1 MLINGLKEVYDKYIE
16 SDYLEKVKG
25 EIAKKKL
32 LTGKVDSGD
41 TSIVFPLSERSNLK
55 LICLLRK
62 NNWTFSITVPIVY
75 FNSLDKFKN
84 SSTLIESSFPSSIL
98 DTLETHLRFANKSIV
113 HTVNGLDI
121 SFYTSINNE
130 DFLVGVSDGEIVF
143 ILQLCSSLFI
153 TNMETKNY
161 IKFIGY
167 TDDYIVFKISYGT
180 NIYFIRLSTND
191 YSYELSDNSDFSK

>member
-1 MLINGLKEVYDKYIE
+1 MLINGLKEVYNKYIE

-32 LTGKVDSGD
+32 LTGNVSRKDRQV
-41 TSIVFPLSERSNLK
+41 VFKLKTQDNLSFV
-55 LICLLRK
+55 CLLRK
-62 NNWTFSITVPIVY
+62 NNWVYSIELPIVY

-130 DFLVGVSDGEIVF
+130 DFLVGVSDGKIVF
-143 ILQLCSSLFI
+143 MLRLCSSLFI
-153 TNMETKNY
+153 TNIETKNN
-161 IKFIGY
+161 IKFISY
-167 TDDYIVFKISYGT
+167 TGDYIVFKISYGT

>member
-62 NNWTFSITVPIVY
+62 NNWTFSITVPIIY
-75 FNSLDKFKN
+75 FNALDKFQN
-84 SSTLIESSFPSSIL
+84 STNLVESGFSSSVL
-98 DTLETHLRFANKSIV
+98 DTLETHLRYARNSV
-113 HTVNGLDI
+113 VYSVNELSI
-121 SFYTSINNE
+121 SFYTYIDE
-130 DFLVGVSDGEIVF
+130 KDYLVGVVSNEIAF
-143 ILQLCSSLFI
+143 ILCICQSSFI
-153 TNMETKNY
+153 TNRETKNNV
-161 IKFIGY
+161 KFVNSDG
-167 TDDYIVFKISYGT
+167 DYIVFKISYGT

>member
-1 MLINGLKEVYDKYIE
+1 MTGNINRKDRQVVFKLKTQDN
-16 SDYLEKVKG
+16 
-25 EIAKKKL
+25 
-32 LTGKVDSGD
+32 
-41 TSIVFPLSERSNLK
+41 LSFV
-55 LICLLRK
+55 CLLRK
-62 NNWTFSITVPIVY
+62 NNWVYSIELPIVY

-84 SSTLIESSFPSSIL
+84 SSTLIESGFPSSIL

-121 SFYTSINNE
+121 SFYTYISDE
-130 DFLVGVSDGEIVF
+130 DCLVGVSDGEIVF
-143 ILQLCSSLFI
+143 MLRLCSSLFI
-153 TNMETKNY
+153 TNIETKNN
-161 IKFIGY
+161 IKFISY